1 MTKIIPVILCG
12 GAGTRLWPVSRS
24 AYPKPFIQLPDGKSL
39 LLHAFERAAGCAA
52 GCEGGDALLVTNRE
66 YYFQARDEVELAAP
80 GPDVHFLLEPEGRN
94 TAAAIALAA
103 HWVASRFGP
112 NAVLLVLPA
121 DHLIRDHAA
130 FALAVADA
138 VRIAEAGRLVTFGV
152 VPTSPETGYGYIETG
167 DELPGLPGNQVRRF
181 VEKPDRKRAEA
192 FVANGGYLWNSGMF
206 CFRADVILTALA
218 RHAPVLA
225 AAARACWHATAARAD
240 GGMAIEIDPASFAA
254 VESISIDYAVM
265 EKTESVAVVP
275 ARFDWSDIGSWNA
288 LSALT
293 DADEQGNRVRG
304 DATLVDVA
312 DSFVHSEHRLVAAL
326 GLSNVVI
333 VDTADAVLVAHRDR
347 VQDVKRIVQAL
358 ESREHE
364 ASRHHRTVHRP
375 WGTYTVLDEGPG
387 FKIKR
392 IAVKPGASLSLQMH
406 HHRSEHWVVVSGEAQ
421 VVNGERELHIGANES
436 TYIPAGH
443 RHQLANPG
451 SEPLVIIE
459 VQTGAYLGEDD
470 IVRFEDRYGRAPT

>member
-1 MTKIIPVILCG
+1 MSKIVPVILCG

-24 AYPKPFIQLPDGKSL
+24 AYPKPFIRVPDGKSL
-39 LLHAFERAAGCAA
+39 LQHAFERAAGCAT
-52 GCEGGDALLVTNRE
+52 GDALLVTNRE
-66 YYFQARDEVELAAP
+66 YYFQTRDEVEGAA
-80 GPDVHFLLEPEGRN
+80 DRCAAHFLLEPQGRN

-103 HWVASRFGP
+103 HWVASRFGAE
-112 NAVLLVLPA
+112 AVLLVLPA
-121 DHLIRDHAA
+121 DHLIGDHAA

-138 VRIAEAGRLVTFGV
+138 VRIAGAGRLATFGV
-152 VPTSPETGYGYIETG
+152 VPTAPETGYGYIETG
-167 DELPGLPGNQVRRF
+167 DALPGLPGYQVRRF
-181 VEKPDRKRAEA
+181 VEKPDQERAEA
-192 FVANGGYLWNSGMF
+192 FVAGGRHLWNSGMF
-206 CFRADVILTALA
+206 CFRADAILAALA

-225 AAARACWHATAARAD
+225 AAAHACWHASAAKVVPGA
-240 GGMAIEIDPASFAA
+240 AVEIDPASFAA

-265 EKTESVAVVP
+265 EKDESVAVVP

-293 DADEQGNRVRG
+293 DADAQGNRVRG

-326 GLSNVVI
+326 GLSNIVI

-347 VQDVKRIVQAL
+347 VQDVKRIVQEL

-375 WGTYTVLDEGPG
+375 WGTYTILDEGPG

-392 IAVKPGASLSLQMH
+392 IAVKSGASLSLQMH

-421 VVNGERELHIGANES
+421 VVNGEQELHIVANQS
-436 TYIPAGH
+436 TYIPAQNRH
-443 RHQLANPG
+443 RLANSG
-451 SEPLVIIE
+451 SETLV
-459 VQTGAYLGEDD
+459 VHFRSSHTY
-470 IVRFEDRYGRAPT
+470 FSGRKL